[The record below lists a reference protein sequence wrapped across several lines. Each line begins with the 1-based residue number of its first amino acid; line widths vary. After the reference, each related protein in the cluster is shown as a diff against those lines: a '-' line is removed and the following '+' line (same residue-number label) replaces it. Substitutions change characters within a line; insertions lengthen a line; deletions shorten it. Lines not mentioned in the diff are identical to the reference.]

1 VIGVLTVSR
10 PLRTKTR
17 RAIEIRLTAEGST
30 CCSYITWGRPPGFGP
45 DRLDTKE
52 TYVKRTPWST
62 EKPQGLAGSVAS
74 TCVSAVP
81 AYGFMAANV
90 RHMDHAIDALAWP
103 MGTTGGST
111 G

>member
-1 VIGVLTVSR
+1 MTRLLTASR
-10 PLRTKTR
+10 HSRTKTR

-45 DRLDTKE
+45 VRLDTKE

-62 EKPQGLAGSVAS
+62 EKPQGLTGSVAS
-74 TCVSAVP
+74 TCVSGA
-81 AYGFMAANV
+81 ATYGFMAANV